1 MAHTHKSYFDKLR
14 LIYPADILE
23 MCNHSS
29 PLQLESLLRLFFR
42 MEKIKSTDTEVV
54 LFWSRKLFKLSFAL
68 FMFTRCSRGPKSPC
82 FIFIQNRMYLT
93 EESNSVIVPQTQ
105 VAVLKLLLSFFLAS
119 LFFISC
125 TPWEITNNV
134 YNFIMNFYKSVRL

>member
-14 LIYPADILE
+14 LIYSADILE

-42 MEKIKSTDTEVV
+42 MEKIKSIDTEVV
-54 LFWSRKLFKLSFAL
+54 VFWSRKLFKLSFAL

-93 EESNSVIVPQTQ
+93 EESNSVMVPQTQ
-105 VAVLKLLLSFFLAS
+105 VAVLKLLFWGQIY
-119 LFFISC
+119 FFISC
-125 TPWEITNNV
+125 TPWEINNNV
-134 YNFIMNFYKSVRL
+134 YNLIMSFRKSVRL

>member
-1 MAHTHKSYFDKLR
+1 MAHTQKSYFDKLR
-14 LIYPADILE
+14 LIYSADILE

-54 LFWSRKLFKLSFAL
+54 LFWSRKLFKLSNAL
-68 FMFTRCSRGPKSPC
+68 FMFTRHSRGPKSLC

-93 EESNSVIVPQTQ
+93 EESNSVMVPQTQ
-105 VAVLKLLLSFFLAS
+105 VAVLKLLLSFFFLAN

-125 TPWEITNNV
+125 TPWEINNV
-134 YNFIMNFYKSVRL
+134 YNFIMNFYKSVRV